1 MSKEP
6 NLLLQASQLVKAFK
20 TEVAV
25 DNLSFEIRK
34 GTCIALLGP
43 NGAGKTTTLNMLSG
57 MLSPTSGTIHFHSE
71 LGDVRSNVGFL
82 PQVPQM
88 FGWLT
93 AGEFLKLCG
102 ELQGMDKKKL
112 KDRIERVL
120 AFVGLM
126 KVNNKR
132 IAGFSGGMKQRLGLA
147 QAILHEPP
155 LLILDEPVSALD
167 PTGRKEVLE
176 LIREMKKERTI
187 IFSTHILHDAEQVCD
202 EVLIMQEGILKWNGT
217 LIELKKTLRKPYI
230 TIKTAQSLK
239 GLLENIKGVEKVDYV
254 SDNEVKIQ
262 VTDHFDTQSLIL
274 KITDEHLELL
284 SFNADE
290 ATLEDAYMEVLKR

>member
-1 MSKEP
+1 MSKET
-6 NLLLQASQLVKAFK
+6 NLLLQASQLVKTFK

-25 DNLSFEIRK
+25 DDLSFEIRK
-34 GTCIALLGP
+34 GKCIALLGP

-126 KVNNKR
+126 KVNKKR

-230 TIKTAQSLK
+230 TIKTAQSLR

-254 SDNEVKIQ
+254 SDYEVKIQ
-262 VTDHFDTQSLIL
+262 VTDHFDTQLLIL